1 MRRLLPEKI
10 TGTVYPWLLAHVSHQ
25 GRACLPWPFAKDL
38 RTGRG
43 SMRVGNQ
50 SYWAHRV
57 MCVLAHGEPPTPKHQ
72 AAHECG
78 KGHYGCVNPRH
89 LAWKT
94 NSQNQLDRRK
104 NGNMLRNNYGPKSR
118 LEASKIAQIVNLRGK
133 KTQVEIAKIF
143 GVSLG
148 CVQYWQH
155 ERERRK
161 AA

>member
-1 MRRLLPEKI
+1 MRQTPPLLRRMNE
-10 TGTVYPWLLAHVSHQ
+10 TAV
-25 GRACLPWPFAKDL
+25 
-38 RTGRG
+38 
-43 SMRVGNQ
+43 
-50 SYWAHRV
+50 
-57 MCVLAHGEPPTPKHQ
+57 
-72 AAHECG
+72 
-78 KGHYGCVNPRH
+78 YGCVNPRH